1 MLTYND
7 QKEIRKIIKE
17 EVQEIVQNEV
27 SKQIEPLAIN
37 IDKVLKIV
45 SDDRQEMSIV
55 KAKVTHHEKRLK
67 KIETKLNIKTPALL
81 LF

>member
-55 KAKVTHHEKRLK
+55 KAKVTHHEK
-67 KIETKLNIKTPALL
+67 
-81 LF
+81 